1 MDIWQACML
10 ASHMIQFLLLDLRGI
25 VSHIFLRKI
34 GPGRRNISW
43 ILSEYREYWT
53 ENLVQL
59 YYVYSGGSWIP
70 SKSCNGA
77 SYSVQGWSIVSVHT
91 ENVSTTK
98 FSNSRWDRT
107 SKRDTPQGLYVQ
119 IENDKI
125 WFDLRLS
132 ICVLPKVT
140 KTFVHASLF
149 HNMVNIFCPNW
160 QTIVRT
166 NCFGTR
172 VIDRNL
178 ALSTV
183 EKEWESLRK

>member
-1 MDIWQACML
+1 MRSTVPFVVCTMVGVSLLYCVHVPLQYML
-10 ASHMIQFLLLDLRGI
+10 HG
-25 VSHIFLRKI
+25 K
-34 GPGRRNISW
+34 
-43 ILSEYREYWT
+43 
-53 ENLVQL
+53 LV
-59 YYVYSGGSWIP
+59 VSGGSGIP
-70 SKSCNGA
+70 SKSCTGV

-91 ENVSTTK
+91 KNVSTTK
-98 FSNSRWDRT
+98 FSNSRWDQT

-119 IENDKI
+119 IKNDNI
-125 WFDLRLS
+125 WFDLPLS

-140 KTFVHASLF
+140 LTFVHASLF
-149 HNMVNIFCPNW
+149 HNMVNIFCPSW

-183 EKEWESLRK
+183 EKEWESLRKYEKLLFSLVQLRKFEII